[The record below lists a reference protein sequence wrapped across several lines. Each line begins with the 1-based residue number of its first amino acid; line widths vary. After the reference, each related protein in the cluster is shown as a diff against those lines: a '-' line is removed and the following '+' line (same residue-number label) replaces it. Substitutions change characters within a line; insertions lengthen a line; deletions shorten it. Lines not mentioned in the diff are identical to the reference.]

1 MAQNCRLYPS
11 PGTDQQKTWDSNQ
24 TNNLKKCCSTVL
36 YNLNCISILWKTIK
50 HQQCLSFLLPQKWIK
65 VPKCHLWIKSK
76 NGYLGFLEI
85 THLKQK
91 KIIFYLFIFQ
101 TTKQNN
107 IHSSLKW
114 QMIISYLKPQFFF
127 SETKHESPKPKKI
140 QNWKT
145 KNSR

>member
-11 PGTDQQKTWDSNQ
+11 PGTDQQKTWHSNQ

-36 YNLNCISILWKTIK
+36 YNLNCISILGKTIK

-85 THLKQK
+85 THLKKKKISFNNHIKTNVIAQCITIFSEHQK
-91 KIIFYLFIFQ
+91 KKTTHSTQTINSIIPWKITHIQ
-101 TTKQNN
+101 
-107 IHSSLKW
+107 
-114 QMIISYLKPQFFF
+114 
-127 SETKHESPKPKKI
+127 KK
-140 QNWKT
+140 K
-145 KNSR
+145 KNTYKC